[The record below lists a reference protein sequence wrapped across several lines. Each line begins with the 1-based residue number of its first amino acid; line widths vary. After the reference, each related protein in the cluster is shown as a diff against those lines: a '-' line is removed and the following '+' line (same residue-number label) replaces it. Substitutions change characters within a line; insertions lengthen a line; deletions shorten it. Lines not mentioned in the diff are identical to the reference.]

1 MGEELALALVGEGVV
16 VEEAVVAE
24 AHSMMADIEER
35 RKEHKTPHMDF
46 LGERKGTFALESF
59 IVNYKESKSQYLLQ
73 PVYIMVLRSVGVN
86 EISTIKRILI
96 GGLHMSR
103 HQK

>member
-35 RKEHKTPHMDF
+35 RKEHKTPHMDS
-46 LGERKGTFALESF
+46 LGE
-59 IVNYKESKSQYLLQ
+59 KERHIRVREFHSKL
-73 PVYIMVLRSVGVN
+73 
-86 EISTIKRILI
+86 
-96 GGLHMSR
+96 
-103 HQK
+103 